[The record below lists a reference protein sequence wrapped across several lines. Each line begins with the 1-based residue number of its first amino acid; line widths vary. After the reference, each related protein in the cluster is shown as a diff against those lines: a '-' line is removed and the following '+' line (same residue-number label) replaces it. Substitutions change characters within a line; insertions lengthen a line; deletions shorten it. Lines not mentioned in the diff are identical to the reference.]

1 MHMPGASPV
10 PTPSMHCA
18 MSRRSAGCNATVR
31 VQGVLAAVL
40 GLAVSSCATP
50 IPQALTSQM
59 VPRSF
64 EGPETPSTK
73 PWAEATWWDGFGDP
87 DLTALIM
94 RAQAENRDLAVAVA
108 RIMQS
113 QAQVAVQRAV
123 LFPQIGAQANRAN
136 SGCNGG
142 SCLDFAGSRSVGLT
156 FNATY
161 ELDFW
166 GAARDNLQAAKEL
179 LKSARFSKQ
188 SVELTVTA
196 NVAEQYFEVLA
207 TRRRIAIA
215 NDFLV
220 AVNGLLEN
228 IKLHVK
234 AGAASRLD
242 VAREEAQLEAVSALL
257 PGLETEERQ
266 ALFTLALLLGQPPEG
281 FDVSARSLDGVR
293 TPEVAAGLPSDLL
306 LRRPDVAQAEA
317 NLAGAHANVD
327 AARAAFLPQMS
338 LTASGGFVSSAIGA
352 LVQRSNFGYSYG
364 ATLLQTIF
372 DGGRLKGQRNLA
384 EGVQQEFIASY
395 QNAVLHAFADVETAL
410 VQVAN
415 TRRAEEHLGREEE
428 AAREAFGI
436 SQLQYREGTA
446 DLLAVLQAQQ
456 TLYLA
461 QDQRAQ
467 TALDN
472 ARAIVHLYEALG
484 GGWMEDPNDR
494 TQVLEIRQ

>member
-1 MHMPGASPV
+1 
-10 PTPSMHCA
+10 
-18 MSRRSAGCNATVR
+18 VR
-31 VQGVLAAVL
+31 GVLAVAL
-40 GLAVSSCATP
+40 TLAVSSCATP
-50 IPQALTSQM
+50 VPQALSPQM
-59 VPRSF
+59 VPPTF
-64 EGPETPSTK
+64 VGPMMTSTQR
-73 PWAEATWWDGFGDP
+73 WAEAGWWDGFGDP
-87 DLTALIM
+87 DLSVLIV
-94 RAQAENRDLAVAVA
+94 RAHSENRDLAVAVA

-123 LFPQIGAQANRAN
+123 LFPQLGAQLNRADG
-136 SGCNGG
+136 GCNGG
-142 SCLDFAGSRSVGLT
+142 SCVDFAGNRSVGLT
-156 FNATY
+156 FNAGY

-166 GAARDNLQAAKEL
+166 GAARDNVKAAKEL
-179 LKSARFSKQ
+179 LKAARFAKQ
-188 SVELTVTA
+188 TVELTVTA

-215 NDFLV
+215 NEFMV
-220 AVNGLLEN
+220 AVRGLLEN

-257 PGLETEERQ
+257 PGLETQERQ

-281 FDVSARSLDGVR
+281 FDVSARSLEGVR
-293 TPEVAAGLPSDLL
+293 APEVAAGLPSDLL

-327 AARAAFLPQMS
+327 AARAAFLPQIS
-338 LTASGGFVSSAIGA
+338 LTTSGGFVASAIGA
-352 LVQRSNFGYSYG
+352 LMQRSNFGYSSG
-364 ATLLQTIF
+364 ASLLQTIF
-372 DGGRLKGQRNLA
+372 DGGRLKGQRRLA
-384 EGVQQEFIASY
+384 EGVQQEYIASY
-395 QNAVLHAFADVETAL
+395 QNAVLHAFADVEIAL

-415 TRRAEEHLGREEE
+415 TRRAEDHLGREEE

-436 SQLQYREGTA
+436 SQLQYRQGTA

-494 TQVLEIRQ
+494 TQVAGIRQ

>member
-1 MHMPGASPV
+1 
-10 PTPSMHCA
+10 
-18 MSRRSAGCNATVR
+18 MSRRGAGCHATVL
-31 VQGVLAAVL
+31 VQGVFAAMLAL
-40 GLAVSSCATP
+40 GVSSCATP
-50 IPQALTSQM
+50 IPQALSSQM

-64 EGPETPSTK
+64 EGPEAPSTQ
-73 PWAEATWWDGFGDP
+73 PWAEATWWEGFGDP
-87 DLTALIM
+87 DLTAFIA
-94 RAQAENRDLAVAVA
+94 RARAENRDLAVAVA

-113 QAQVAVQRAV
+113 QAQVAVQRSA
-123 LFPQIGAQANRAN
+123 LFPQIGTLANRAN

-142 SCLDFAGSRSVGLT
+142 SCLDFSGNRSVGLT
-156 FNATY
+156 FNASY

-179 LKSARFSKQ
+179 LKAARFAKQ

-215 NDFLV
+215 NDFMV
-220 AVNGLLEN
+220 AVSGLLEN

-281 FDVSARSLDGVR
+281 FDVSARSLDELR

-327 AARAAFLPQMS
+327 AARAAFLPQIS

-352 LVQRSNFGYSYG
+352 LLQGSNFGYSYG

-372 DGGRLKGQRNLA
+372 DGGRLTGQRRLA
-384 EGVQQEFIASY
+384 EGVQKEFIAGY

-415 TRRAEEHLGREEE
+415 TRRAEDHLGREEA
-428 AAREAFGI
+428 AAREAFEI
-436 SQLQYREGTA
+436 SQLQYRQGTA

-494 TQVLEIRQ
+494 TQVMGMLQ